1 METHKF
7 TNRIWWT
14 TPLAPSLLSGSQ
26 ASKQT
31 KVSSLATQ
39 HPDSIT
45 KGAEIAGTVL
55 VFFLLGWFIDR
66 QFTSTPWFM
75 ITFVVLAVVAQFVKL
90 YYVYNAQMTDL
101 EAKRR
106 EAVHSR

>member
-1 METHKF
+1 M
-7 TNRIWWT
+7 
-14 TPLAPSLLSGSQ
+14 
-26 ASKQT
+26 
-31 KVSSLATQ
+31 ATQ

-101 EAKRR
+101 EAERR